1 MLNWAS
7 VGGRPTDLVQGSG
20 LKALQVF
27 LEMRDGHVPTNGDL
41 YQYIKDHHAD
51 FNLADDPR
59 GGDDTIHGGTGDDII
74 YGQGGNDTLYG
85 DDGNDIIYGGA
96 GDDKLYG
103 GEGNDVLHGGS
114 GNDTLEGGNGNDLLI
129 GGKGDDTLIGGAGS
143 DTFKWELGDQG
154 TTAKPAVDTIKD
166 FSLDKPAD
174 GGDVLDLKD
183 LLVGEKD
190 GTLTQYLNFH
200 KEGNNTVI
208 DVNTQGK
215 LGTQGADQK
224 IVLENVDLT
233 QGGQLNNQAIIN
245 DLLQKGKLNVD
256 HS

>member
-1 MLNWAS
+1 
-7 VGGRPTDLVQGSG
+7 
-20 LKALQVF
+20 
-27 LEMRDGHVPTNGDL
+27 MRDGHAPTNGDL